1 VRNIFLFIRHYF
13 NFIFFLFLQVLCI
26 SIIVHYSTYHSA
38 LASSYMNQVTGK
50 VNAQYNKI
58 EYYFQ
63 LTKTNDS
70 LVKEN
75 ERLYNKLRADFQIPD
90 NTNRRVIDT
99 LRVDSIET
107 YRMYNY
113 LEAKVVYNSIALPNN
128 YIELARGSLNGMKK
142 DCGIIDIN
150 RNVVGIVTDVSD
162 QYAVVLSMLHKDENS
177 RISAKLKKGGELG
190 EISWDGNDPGI
201 LLLKEI
207 RKSAKVAIGDTVVTS
222 GITATFPYGL
232 IIGTVVQVT
241 PDESTNSVVIKLRS
255 AANFNN
261 LEYVYAI
268 DNLQKDAMDKLLQKA
283 SKQNQ

>member
-13 NFIFFLFLQVLCI
+13 NFILFLFLQVLCI

-50 VNAQYNKI
+50 VNEQYNKI

-99 LRVDSIET
+99 LHVDSIET

-232 IIGTVVQVT
+232 IIGTVVQVI

-268 DNLQKDAMDKLLQKA
+268 DNLQKDAMDKLLEKA
-283 SKQNQ
+283 NKQNQ

>member
-1 VRNIFLFIRHYF
+1 MRNIFLFIRHYF
-13 NFIFFLFLQVLCI
+13 NFILFLFLQVLCI

-50 VNAQYNKI
+50 VNEQYNKI

-90 NTNRRVIDT
+90 NSNRRVIDT

-162 QYAVVLSMLHKDENS
+162 QYAVVLSLLHKDNDS
-177 RISAKLKKGGELG
+177 KISAKLKKGGELG
-190 EISWDGNDPGI
+190 DISWDGKDPGI
-201 LLLKEI
+201 LSLMSI
-207 RKSAKVAIGDTVVTS
+207 RKSARVAIGDTVVTS
-222 GITATFPYGL
+222 GITPTFPYGL
-232 IIGTVVQVT
+232 MIGTVTQIT
-241 PDESTNSVVIKLRS
+241 PDESTNSVVIKLKA

-268 DNLQKDAMDKLLQKA
+268 DNLQKDAMDKLLEKA
-283 SKQNQ
+283 NKQNQ